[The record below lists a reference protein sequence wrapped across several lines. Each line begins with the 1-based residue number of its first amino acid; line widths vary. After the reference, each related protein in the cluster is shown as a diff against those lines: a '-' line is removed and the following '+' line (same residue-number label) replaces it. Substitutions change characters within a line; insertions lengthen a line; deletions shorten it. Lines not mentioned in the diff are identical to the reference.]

1 MNAIIRDFQIFL
13 GFLAAIFAFSI
24 KGDSGSNDP
33 FNVQVVITFVPYL
46 FFAFSFFFLIKMA
59 NLMTNAAYVRDIEN
73 RINTLLGSNVLN
85 WESSITQKLL
95 FDFRTPFVIS
105 ATLFSMLLLA
115 GYGLACILGYFRFI
129 PEIPLLKDYRCV
141 FLSIYIACPIILGL
155 FLWWIIWGSKKL
167 PERIVVLVGKVKP
180 FNTLPPDPDSLKG
193 GCE

>member
-1 MNAIIRDFQIFL
+1 MEKENVEEKIIEIMMTEYGALREEIRLIMNAIIRDFQIFL

-105 ATLFSMLLLA
+105 ATLFFYVTVGWVWSCLHFGIFPLHPRNSA
-115 GYGLACILGYFRFI
+115 AEGL
-129 PEIPLLKDYRCV
+129 
-141 FLSIYIACPIILGL
+141 
-155 FLWWIIWGSKKL
+155 
-167 PERIVVLVGKVKP
+167 
-180 FNTLPPDPDSLKG
+180 
-193 GCE
+193 